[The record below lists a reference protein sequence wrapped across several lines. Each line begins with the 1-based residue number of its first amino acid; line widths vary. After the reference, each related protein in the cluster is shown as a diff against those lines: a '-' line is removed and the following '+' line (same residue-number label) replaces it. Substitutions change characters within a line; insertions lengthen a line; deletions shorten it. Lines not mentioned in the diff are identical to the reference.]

1 MSEKFEKGMSPEGV
15 LGEAERVLD
24 EKEKEE
30 LIQAMQN
37 DDDGPRHGKV
47 NFMVRKL
54 IEKSADRELARQYLG
69 QYIEAASK
77 GSSENLVRDPR
88 NGGTL
93 YVKSE
98 GIISVAE
105 DGTETII

>member
-1 MSEKFEKGMSPEGV
+1 MTERFEQGISPEGV
-15 LGEAERVLD
+15 LGEAESVLD
-24 EKEKEE
+24 ENEKEE

-37 DDDGPRHGKV
+37 DEYGPRRGKI
-47 NFMVRKL
+47 NYMVTKL
-54 IEKSADRELARQYLG
+54 IEKSADRPIAKSYLG
-69 QYIEAASK
+69 RFIEAASK
-77 GSSENLVRDPR
+77 GASENLVRDPR

-98 GIISVAE
+98 GIVSVAE